1 MGVVID
7 RNKCIGCR
15 QCIDVCPGNIIRI
28 NDSGKAYLKKKD
40 DCWSCVSCVK
50 ECPVSAIELKL
61 SPEIGGRG
69 GRMSLKTKGN
79 VTEWTVIRGNG
90 EKKVIITNTAEANA
104 Y

>member
-15 QCIDVCPGNIIRI
+15 RCIDVCPGNIIRI
-28 NDSGKAYLKKKD
+28 NDGGKAYLKKKD

-69 GRMSLKTKGN
+69 GRMALKTNGN
-79 VTEWTVIRGNG
+79 VTEWTVVRGNG